1 MKKVKKKKYIPTTI
15 SKTKYSISTPTKS
28 VNYDN
33 YNKLAIDLNYIRVKF
48 NELNNK
54 YPEVINNLK
63 TSIFIDN
70 HTINEDNL
78 NYINN
83 DNIRIANE
91 LTDIVIP
98 SIKNK
103 MY

>member
-1 MKKVKKKKYIPTTI
+1 MKKVKKKKYISKTV
-15 SKTKYSISTPTKS
+15 SKTKYNISTPTKS
-28 VNYDN
+28 INYDN
-33 YNKLAIDLNYIRVKF
+33 YNKLAVDLNYIRVKF

-63 TSIFIDN
+63 ASIFIDN

-83 DNIRIANE
+83 DNIKITNE
-91 LTDIVIP
+91 LTNIVIP

-103 MY
+103 IY